1 MTGQASNEQLRDYQ
15 TESALPTSSSSIPIM
30 PLTESSVQ
38 GELDPSFFKFN
49 PTTDAF
55 HPDPAEKQGNQSI
68 NENSYFLGQGHAL
81 ELPLVADT
89 QQNPQDFNNLDLPMD
104 INNDAA
110 MDFVSINDP
119 TIQMPTLQSLE
130 FSVQIL
136 WAEHQMRTQYLEGRL
151 AEAVAVSES
160 LRKDVDAMAEWI
172 QRIYDHLDSSLA
184 PSAPT
189 ENGSQ
194 QRGE

>member
-1 MTGQASNEQLRDYQ
+1 MHR
-15 TESALPTSSSSIPIM
+15 
-30 PLTESSVQ
+30 
-38 GELDPSFFKFN
+38 
-49 PTTDAF
+49 
-55 HPDPAEKQGNQSI
+55 
-68 NENSYFLGQGHAL
+68 
-81 ELPLVADT
+81 
-89 QQNPQDFNNLDLPMD
+89 
-104 INNDAA
+104 
-110 MDFVSINDP
+110 
-119 TIQMPTLQSLE
+119 
-130 FSVQIL
+130 
-136 WAEHQMRTQYLEGRL
+136 RL